1 MSHVAYLY
9 CGALGH
15 FGEANRRCMKGKGD
29 NEEVHADV
37 AEDDEDLGYPKLQ
50 DDFCRM
56 Q

>member
-37 AEDDEDLGYPKLQ
+37 AEDDEDLSRIPQ
-50 DDFCRM
+50 APDIDIC
-56 Q
+56 